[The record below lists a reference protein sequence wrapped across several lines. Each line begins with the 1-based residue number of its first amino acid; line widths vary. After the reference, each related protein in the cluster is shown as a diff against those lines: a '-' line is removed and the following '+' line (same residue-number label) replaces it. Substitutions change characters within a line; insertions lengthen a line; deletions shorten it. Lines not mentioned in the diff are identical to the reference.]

1 MKRIALIAIVIENMN
16 STEKLNSVLHEY
28 AEYILGRMGLPCRG
42 RGISLI
48 SVAID
53 APQEVISALSG
64 KIGAISGV
72 EAKTVYSKIKNISDG
87 EGN

>member
-28 AEYILGRMGLPCRG
+28 AEYILGRMGLPCRE